1 MDSYFLIIS
10 IIDIFVLG
18 IMSIL
23 TKCNETLNLQQKKW
37 FIRSFLL
44 IMMISALEVI
54 TVAAD
59 QSSLSF
65 RWIHIIANY
74 LGFGLTPAVA
84 IFLAS
89 AFDNNRSTKFAFLAE
104 GAYLLFLAVSF
115 PRGIVFYVDA
125 NNQYMRGDFFWIFQV
140 VCFFSILYLLVMTL
154 LIAGKYQNK
163 SKNSLY
169 LIAVF
174 LLAGTT
180 IQVVFPELHVT
191 WLCVSLL
198 AMLFFIYCNGMWQ
211 QLDELTGLL
220 NPKSYLNKTSSL
232 SRDMTLIVFD
242 IDDFKQINDN
252 YGHLTG
258 DRCLKEIADCIKNA
272 YSKVGLCYRVGGDE
286 FCVLLNADAD
296 EENCY
301 RMLIKELDLRRE
313 TLKILPYVSVGLASF
328 VKGDNI
334 LKVKETAD
342 NNMYQFKK
350 EQKKKRHTGELI

>member
-89 AFDNNRSTKFAFLAE
+89 AFDKNRSTKFAFLAE

-115 PRGIVFYVDA
+115 PHGIVFYVDA

-154 LIAGKYQNK
+154 FIAGKYQNK
-163 SKNSLY
+163 SKNSPY

-174 LLAGTT
+174 LLAPT
-180 IQVVFPELHVT
+180 VFQ
-191 WLCVSLL
+191 
-198 AMLFFIYCNGMWQ
+198 M
-211 QLDELTGLL
+211 
-220 NPKSYLNKTSSL
+220 
-232 SRDMTLIVFD
+232 
-242 IDDFKQINDN
+242 
-252 YGHLTG
+252 
-258 DRCLKEIADCIKNA
+258 
-272 YSKVGLCYRVGGDE
+272 
-286 FCVLLNADAD
+286 
-296 EENCY
+296 
-301 RMLIKELDLRRE
+301 
-313 TLKILPYVSVGLASF
+313 
-328 VKGDNI
+328 
-334 LKVKETAD
+334 VKEHF
-342 NNMYQFKK
+342 QSK
-350 EQKKKRHTGELI
+350 